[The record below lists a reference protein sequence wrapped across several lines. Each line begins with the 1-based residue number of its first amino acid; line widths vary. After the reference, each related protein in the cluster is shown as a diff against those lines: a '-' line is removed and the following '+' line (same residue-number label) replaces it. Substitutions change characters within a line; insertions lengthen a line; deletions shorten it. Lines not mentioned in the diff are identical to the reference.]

1 MSTKSVQILS
11 DLNALASGRDNY
23 KNLRGLWSNAE
34 PPAIPFLA
42 MTLKDL
48 TFIEDG
54 NPSTLDSGGINFYKW
69 RKLFVAIN
77 DCLQYREIPYLV
89 NIDQEIEGYMTQEM
103 AKATE
108 MGDDAIYAA
117 SKKLE

>member
-1 MSTKSVQILS
+1 MQILS
-11 DLNALASGRDNY
+11 DLNDLASGKDNY
-23 KNLRGLWSNAE
+23 KNLRTLWANAE

-54 NPSTLDSGGINFYKW
+54 NPSTLDNGGINFYKW

-77 DCLQYREIPYLV
+77 DCLQYREIPYLLSKDPE
-89 NIDQEIEGYMTQEM
+89 IDDYIAQESSAAMDI
-103 AKATE
+103 
-108 MGDDAIYAA
+108 GDDGVYAI